1 MAPDQPQRPEP
12 EPVEDEKYPETYD
25 AVRGVGILSG
35 MPPNEVCLGPLRR
48 APAFYAGKTYKGQ
61 KIQNHDAERYRS
73 GAIVGTRNKA
83 ARRLIRKALKRRY
96 AKTER
101 APQLARDMQAQAAEV
116 AKAEGKS
123 NRWARRLYEKELA
136 IHQPVYAP
144 TKKELRKMRTQKRKD
159 ARAGKVDAIGQLVD
173 AMAAKKP

>member
-1 MAPDQPQRPEP
+1 MS
-12 EPVEDEKYPETYD
+12 EDEKPEYPEVYD

-35 MPPNEVCLGPLRR
+35 QTPNDVKLGPLRR
-48 APAFYAGKTYKGQ
+48 APAYYAGEKYKGQ
-61 KIQNHDAERYRS
+61 RIQNPDVERHGS
-73 GAIVGTRNKA
+73 GAVTGVRDKA
-83 ARRLIRKALKRRY
+83 ARRLIRKALKRRF

-101 APQLARDMQAQAAEV
+101 APQLARDMQAQAVDA

-136 IHQPVYAP
+136 IHQTVYAP
-144 TKKELRKMRTQKRKD
+144 SKKELRKMRTQKRKD